1 MSHQTRRDFAMS
13 IARVDL
19 RSFRWATA
27 CTRSRSDTMPAT
39 SLSSPT
45 ISAPISPAASRS
57 ATPSRLVSG
66 RTRSTVSSTSSEMGL
81 APTRAKS
88 HSRSSKGRVF
98 LHRPAHAERT
108 EPEEGKMVFEES
120 VALSQPFE
128 EVVAKVKQSFA
139 ASGFGI
145 LTEIDVQAT
154 LREKLGKQ
162 MDRYLI
168 LGACNPTLAS
178 RALDI
183 EPEIGVLL
191 PCNVVVRDNH
201 DSVLV
206 EAMDP
211 GVMTTLVSRD
221 ELRPVADE
229 ARRLIGEALNR
240 LAQSA

>member
-1 MSHQTRRDFAMS
+1 
-13 IARVDL
+13 
-19 RSFRWATA
+19 
-27 CTRSRSDTMPAT
+27 
-39 SLSSPT
+39 
-45 ISAPISPAASRS
+45 
-57 ATPSRLVSG
+57 
-66 RTRSTVSSTSSEMGL
+66 
-81 APTRAKS
+81 
-88 HSRSSKGRVF
+88 
-98 LHRPAHAERT
+98 
-108 EPEEGKMVFEES
+108 MVFEES